1 MSNSDQQLDLL
12 SVREARA
19 SYTPEEPLKL
29 PAGHEFSPGQVDLTE
44 VLSLIEKSKGVSS
57 EIKESIRE
65 KYFSQSALRYSDK
78 DLREEQQTKR
88 AGNVL
93 IAMGCYGLYDSDTAD
108 LTLFGKELLK
118 IQDENERFNE
128 LSIHILRNLN
138 GRDLILAIRN
148 LHERKI
154 KVTKE
159 SLHVELERV
168 GFELHRATTHH
179 LTMINWLRKSSVV
192 VDGYK
197 YRIDDE
203 RFEELAGISNAVLS
217 EWRSLTFGQQVFLKT
232 LYDASNAYPE
242 DHLFSSK
249 DIIDRCEYRHGK
261 IFKDDSLRKDIFKPL
276 EEKDWVEFDAKTK
289 GGEGRGGKSGNV
301 KSTEKL
307 RKIDQDIIDDLG
319 VDEIPGEIKDLL
331 NQPTNNIYQDLSSQ
345 DTYTKGLALEALTI
359 KLVTDLTLQP
369 FRFRERSSKT
379 GGAEVDLIADGI
391 HLHYSRWLFQ
401 CKNIKTAVS
410 LSALAKEVGMA
421 TLLKAHVI
429 VLVTTSRFTQSVL
442 EYAKELS
449 INTPFQ
455 TILID
460 GDILKEYV
468 ENGSAALLKYFHQNA
483 KETLKEKREQIIE
496 SAA

>member
-1 MSNSDQQLDLL
+1 MSNPDQQLDLL
-12 SVREARA
+12 SVKEAKA
-19 SYTPEEPLKL
+19 SYSIEEPLKL

-44 VLSLIEKSKGVSS
+44 VLSLIEKNKGDSG

-65 KYFSQSALRYSDK
+65 KYFSQSALKYSDK
-78 DLREEQQTKR
+78 DRREEQQTKR

-108 LTLFGKELLK
+108 LTLFGKKLLK
-118 IQDENERFNE
+118 IKVENERFDE
-128 LSIHILRNLN
+128 LSRHILKNLN

-148 LHERKI
+148 LQERKI

-159 SLHVELERV
+159 SLHVELERM
-168 GFELHRATTHH
+168 GFKLPRATTHH

-192 VDGYK
+192 VDGYS
-197 YRIDDE
+197 YRINDE
-203 RFEELAGISNAVLS
+203 SFEELAGISNAVLS
-217 EWRSLTFGQQVFLKT
+217 EWKSLTFEQQVFLKT
-232 LYDASNAYPE
+232 LYDVSNAYPE
-242 DHLFSSK
+242 DHLFPSR
-249 DIIDRCEYRHGK
+249 DIINQCEFRHGK
-261 IFKDDSLRKDIFKPL
+261 IFKGDSLSKDIFKPL
-276 EEKDWVEFDAKTK
+276 EENDWVDFGARTK
-289 GGEGRGGKSGNV
+289 GRGAKSGNV
-301 KSTEKL
+301 KPTEKL
-307 RKIDQDIIDDLG
+307 RKIDQDIIDDLR

-331 NQPTNNIYQDLSSQ
+331 NQPTIKIYQDLSSQ
-345 DTYTKGLALEALTI
+345 DTYIKGLALETLTI
-359 KLVTDLTLQP
+359 KLVIDLTLQP

-429 VLVTTSRFTQSVL
+429 VLVTTSRFAQSVL

-449 INTPFQ
+449 RNTPFQ

-460 GDILKEYV
+460 GEILKEYV

-483 KETLKEKREQIIE
+483 KEILKEKRAQIIE
-496 SAA
+496 SSE